1 MNCKEIHTL
10 TRYGGD
16 LATANVA
23 EIDEHVKS
31 CVSCKNLLL
40 SERLAPAIIR
50 AASASIPSGVRNN
63 VRPGGPQS
71 PHGQH
76 DLDSNA
82 MLISRI
88 KRRIQEIRDQR
99 SSSWEAAVEATR
111 GWLAAFAVAAI
122 VLVAGAIQW
131 RPSIIASDLD
141 LITQNADEHIISDV
155 PATTGASKD
164 NSHVDK

>member
-1 MNCKEIHTL
+1 MNCKEIHSL
-10 TRYGGD
+10 TSYGGD
-16 LATANVA
+16 IATANVA
-23 EIDEHVKS
+23 EVDEHVKS

-50 AASASIPSGVRNN
+50 AASASILDGIRDS
-63 VRPGGPQS
+63 VRPYGP
-71 PHGQH
+71 H
-76 DLDSNA
+76 DSDSNA

-111 GWLAAFAVAAI
+111 GWLAAFAVVAI
-122 VLVAGAIQW
+122 VLVVGAIQW
-131 RPSIIASDLD
+131 RPSIMASDLD
-141 LITQNADEHIISDV
+141 LITQNADEHIISDG
-155 PATTGASKD
+155 PATASASKD

>member
-16 LATANVA
+16 LAMANVA
-23 EIDEHVKS
+23 EIDAHVKS
-31 CVSCKNLLL
+31 CISCRNLLL

-50 AASASIPSGVRNN
+50 AASASIPDGVRDS
-63 VRPGGPQS
+63 VRPYGPHS
-71 PHGQH
+71 S
-76 DLDSNA
+76 DWNA
-82 MLISRI
+82 MLIGRI

-122 VLVAGAIQW
+122 VLVVGAIQW
-131 RPSIIASDLD
+131 RPPIMASDLD

-155 PATTGASKD
+155 PATAGASKD

>member
-1 MNCKEIHTL
+1 MNCKEIQTV
-10 TRYGGD
+10 TKYGGD
-16 LATANVA
+16 LATASA
-23 EIDEHVKS
+23 SRIEEHVNS
-31 CVSCKNLLL
+31 CASCKNLLL

-50 AASASIPSGVRNN
+50 AASASSHDAVQPYGV
-63 VRPGGPQS
+63 
-71 PHGQH
+71 
-76 DLDSNA
+76 DSNA

-99 SSSWEAAVEATR
+99 SSSWEAAAEATS

-131 RPSIIASDLD
+131 RPSMMASDFD
-141 LITQNADEHIISDV
+141 LITQNADEHIISDAPG
-155 PATTGASKD
+155 PAGASKD